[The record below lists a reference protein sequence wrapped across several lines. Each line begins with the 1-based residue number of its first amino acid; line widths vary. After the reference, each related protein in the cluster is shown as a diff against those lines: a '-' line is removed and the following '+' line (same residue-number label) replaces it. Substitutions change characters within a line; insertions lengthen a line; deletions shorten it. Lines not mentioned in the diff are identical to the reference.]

1 MDSDSRK
8 PGVVGLKQVLRG
20 LDADR
25 LSAVYLADDA
35 EEHIRS
41 RVIERCRM
49 RNVPVIPA
57 ESMSVLAA
65 PQESTSARRWLASCG
80 TPHELGQSSLQ
91 GLQGVVRYK

>member
-20 LDADR
+20 LDANR

-57 ESMSVLAA
+57 ESMSVLGCAA
-65 PQESTSARRWLASCG
+65 GIDIGAAVA
-80 TPHELGQSSLQ
+80 
-91 GLQGVVRYK
+91 GVVRDAT

>member
-57 ESMSVLAA
+57 
-65 PQESTSARRWLASCG
+65 
-80 TPHELGQSSLQ
+80 
-91 GLQGVVRYK
+91 

>member
-41 RVIERCRM
+41 RVSERCRM
-49 RNVPVIPA
+49 RNVPVIAA
-57 ESMSVLAA
+57 ESMSVLGCAA
-65 PQESTSARRWLASCG
+65 GIDIGAAVA
-80 TPHELGQSSLQ
+80 
-91 GLQGVVRYK
+91 GVVRDAT